1 MSLEES
7 LLGIQDP
14 RRRQGMR
21 YNLYQMFSM
30 ILLSGLSRG
39 FGTSCGHFGARGVE
53 RFSKAHSGTFEELLK
68 LKHPIPS
75 HTSFNTFL
83 KDIPNEALISA
94 FHGWTSNYIP
104 LEELQGGGV
113 SGDGKALKSTTDY
126 NGSSFQAVVTFFT
139 HQSGL
144 AHSISTYRN
153 EKTSEIHI
161 VQFLLDRLKDMGI
174 TMYLDAVHCQKK
186 L

>member
-21 YNLYQMFSM
+21 YSLYQMFSM
-30 ILLSGLSRG
+30 ILLSGL
-39 FGTSCGHFGARGVE
+39 CGHFGARGVE

-94 FHGWTSNYIP
+94 FHGWTSSYIP
-104 LEELQGGGV
+104 LKEFQVGGV
-113 SGDGKALKSTTDY
+113 SGDGKALKSTTAY

-144 AHSISTYRN
+144 AHSIATYRN

-161 VQFLLDRLKDMGI
+161 VQFLLDRLKDMEI
-174 TMYLDAVHCQKK
+174 TMYLDALLPIAIGSQKK